1 MIVVSDTSV
10 ISALIQ
16 IGRAEL
22 LLEIFGEVVI
32 PKKVAAELEDT
43 ASFRIS
49 PDLEARV
56 LRDAGEL
63 PG

>member
-16 IGRAEL
+16 IGREEL

-32 PKKVAAELEDT
+32 PEKVAAEL
-43 ASFRIS
+43 AVSH
-49 PDLEARV
+49 PA
-56 LRDAGEL
+56 L
-63 PG
+63 PP